1 MESDP
6 STVDNRKTVPLLEC
20 TQIHLGYA
28 TRRGWRSVVHGIN
41 LAIQRGETLALV
53 GESGSGKSTLAKA
66 LVKLVPVARG
76 SIRYAGEEVGPLD
89 GRSFAPYRKRIQMI
103 FQDPWQA
110 LNPRVRIS
118 DLLAEPL
125 RLHFPELMDP
135 GRRKR
140 IGELLEAVHLP
151 RNSGQRFA
159 SEFSGGQ
166 RQRILIARALA
177 VEPQLLICDEPL
189 SALDVSTQAR
199 LLKLLRELKADRDLT
214 LLFISHDLAVVQ
226 EIADEVVVM
235 RAGRV
240 VEQQGAPDL
249 FTHPRHG
256 YTKALLEAS
265 PKW

>member
-6 STVDNRKTVPLLEC
+6 STVETRETVPLLEC
-20 TQIHLGYA
+20 TGVHLGYGTQA
-28 TRRGWRSVVHGIN
+28 GWQPVVHGIN
-41 LAIQRGETLALV
+41 LAIERGATLALV

-66 LVKLVPVARG
+66 LVKLVPVRRG

-103 FQDPWQA
+103 FQDPWRA
-110 LNPRVRIS
+110 LNPRVRIG

-125 RLHFPELMDP
+125 QLHFPKATGRE
-135 GRRKR
+135 RRKR

-151 RNSGQRFA
+151 GESGQRFA

-166 RQRILIARALA
+166 RQRVLIARALA

-199 LLKLLRELKADRDLT
+199 LLKLLREIKADRDLT

-235 RAGRV
+235 QAGRV
-240 VEQQGAPDL
+240 VEQQGARDL
-249 FTHPRHG
+249 FAHPRHG